1 MMMSSTYKNSSNGP
15 ALGML
20 DFFGRRVLA
29 TLEQS
34 SQIVLDAQQEI
45 GNVRWFNMAVRG

>member
-1 MMMSSTYKNSSNGP
+1 MP
-15 ALGML
+15 

-45 GNVRWFNMAVRG
+45 GNVRWFNMAVRGQLFHVAFRAS